1 MNYIQAEQVQVLC
14 AAEADRVRITFRDG
28 GLPFDPLSANSSAA
42 PAPRTAGG
50 MEIRIT
56 RTIMDQVEYKYQ
68 DGRNDLTIT
77 SNRTAMKV
85 TKTVSGSRMGLAVE
99 RKIDAV
105 SAPMLEAEIAGQL
118 EGITEPDIDFGAV
131 EYISSAVLHT
141 LLYFQQT
148 LDEVNGTLTVR
159 NVPRIAM
166 RKRI

>member
-1 MNYIQAEQVQVLC
+1 
-14 AAEADRVRITFRDG
+14 
-28 GLPFDPLSANSSAA
+28 
-42 PAPRTAGG
+42 